1 MEEAAPRAAPLQR
14 LGPALRAVLGCDPK
28 ALRRAID
35 LRAAGDGGA
44 SSGGG
49 KSVKMARELTDA
61 LDDIAAFL
69 AADVAEDTDSRAA
82 AAYPAVDPM
91 LEHVVRP
98 ANGGVAAGI
107 DATAKSKKVALR
119 IVAWLLAP
127 SPRGAGDE
135 CAARVGAALARRC
148 APPTPKRTR
157 LAACIALHHAAVT
170 LVDGLPPSCSPDAIA
185 PGLLATAAEAGEGDA
200 PTRLQAE
207 AADALLAL
215 TARLAVVDH
224 RALWRALPHLRAV
237 TESVG
242 GWWPAACRAPR
253 IAAREA
259 RTRLRRVEDTGD
271 AEAWSRA
278 LANAWMDW
286 APLLAVRG
294 GLDGITAGAVGRDAD
309 GDAAGGGE
317 VPSPSDGRRGRIR
330 EGRAPARE
338 VVGNRRGGR
347 LCRTNRWARGD
358 RRGERAARARALV
371 AVGLLIGRAGLAGGG
386 GESGDARAR
395 AALRNRAADA
405 LVPALGSRSGA
416 ARDLAA
422 SIAAGTVGWG
432 GWSAEHA
439 ALLDGS
445 LAALDDASESESA
458 GSGAG
463 VASLAAALVAAEPFA
478 SPGFGGT
485 RPGLARVLRTCE
497 RGRTEDARV
506 GALAVIRNVLE
517 TAAPGEDVVAGSE
530 AAAIA
535 SASLGALKDPTLIVR
550 RAAAATFS
558 ALRIGDVLPR
568 LLRALSAKDARE
580 RAAARESAAGAMR
593 AYTETR
599 GARAALDAF
608 IAAVRPGS
616 GEVDDAGDGD
626 GDGVGGVDGDDA
638 DDAEGFTS
646 RATSV
651 LRGWSESLTED
662 QAREVAAGIAA
673 ATLRNPGVTA
683 IVRVASA
690 LAPRVGEP
698 PACRETFTAVR
709 AAWSASRPAS
719 LKSSETS
726 ANADDVFERLAPL
739 LLLRTLPLEAWD
751 DDHLFSVD
759 ESPSVPDVLLD
770 IALAGADEYDEVRRV
785 AAELHGRAHPDAS
798 SESRGIRLAEAVVD
812 GRLGRARAC
821 MFSLC
826 SSLAFRGIDACPSH
840 SSTASPAATR
850 AICAR
855 VLGDLGLDDSD
866 QATKTRMGATE
877 TLASLVRAELE
888 DADVDRPDDDTDGDG
903 DDPPTGDES
912 RGGRSEGGLLEP
924 ADAAGSPL
932 TKSLANIYVDPLA
945 APTPAARRE
954 PLIRVLN
961 GDDGTE
967 NGTENGTMNGT
978 GNGTENGTDTD
989 TPRDGSRPTRRR
1001 RSATLNGILAALE
1014 GSSAPD
1020 WTRPADGDPGAATRI
1035 RLTLA
1040 DVLVSVARRPLRDA
1054 DAAAAFA
1061 NRALPALAAVA
1072 GGSGSRA
1079 AADATRAAALHV
1091 AMVAVAP
1098 SGDDDDGG
1106 FRVSGGGRVA
1116 PHARLLAERAASTLR
1131 TKSDGSTDKV
1141 HGGSVRVA
1149 AARLVTALVAGDD
1162 DTLEALAESIPE
1174 VRSALRR
1181 AVDTAE
1187 SEELADSCRRL
1198 LSCMGAVA

>member
-28 ALRRAID
+28 ALRRAMD
-35 LRAAGDGGA
+35 SRAAGDGGA

-69 AADVAEDTDSRAA
+69 AADVAEDADSGAA

-119 IVAWLLAP
+119 IVAWLLAS

-157 LAACIALHHAAVT
+157 LAACIALHHAAVN

-207 AADALLAL
+207 AADTLLAI
-215 TARLAVVDH
+215 TTRLAVVDH

-259 RTRLRRVEDTGD
+259 YTRLRRVEDTGD

-294 GLDGITAGAVGRDAD
+294 GLDGITAGAVGRDVDTAV
-309 GDAAGGGE
+309 GGE
-317 VPSPSDGRRGRIR
+317 VPSPSHGAGDGV
-330 EGRAPARE
+330 ESAQARQLARWLE
-338 VVGNRRGGR
+338 TAAAAASAERTGGHGATAAASER
-347 LCRTNRWARGD
+347 LAH
-358 RRGERAARARALV
+358 ALV
-371 AVGLLIGRAGLAGGG
+371 AVGLLVGRAGLAGGG
-386 GESGDARAR
+386 ESGDAHAR

-422 SIAAGTVGWG
+422 SIAACAIGGGWG
-432 GWSAEHA
+432 AEHA

-445 LAALDDASESESA
+445 LAALDDASAVGDVRSTYS
-458 GSGAG
+458 G
-463 VASLAAALVAAEPFA
+463 VASLASALVAAEPRA
-478 SPGFGGT
+478 VGFGGT

-497 RGRTEDARV
+497 HGRTEEARA

-517 TAAPGEDVVAGSE
+517 TAAPGEDVVVGSE
-530 AAAIA
+530 AAAITA
-535 SASLGALKDPTLIVR
+535 ASLGALKDPTLVVR
-550 RAAAATFS
+550 KAAAATFS
-558 ALRIGDVLPR
+558 ALPIPDVLPR

-580 RAAARESAAGAMR
+580 RASARESAAGAMR

-599 GARAALDAF
+599 GASAALDAF
-608 IAAVRPGS
+608 IAAVRPGPGEGDVVS
-616 GEVDDAGDGD
+616 GVSEN
-626 GDGVGGVDGDDA
+626 
-638 DDAEGFTS
+638 DAEGS

-683 IVRVASA
+683 LVRVASA

-698 PACRETFTAVR
+698 PACRETFAAVR
-709 AAWSASRPAS
+709 AAWSASRPAEAS
-719 LKSSETS
+719 EASEASS
-726 ANADDVFERLAPL
+726 NADDVFERLAPL
-739 LLLRTLPLEAWD
+739 LVLRTLPLEAWD

-770 IALAGADEYDEVRRV
+770 IALAGAGEHDEVRRV
-785 AAELHGRAHPDAS
+785 AAELHGRAHPDAT
-798 SESRGIRLAEAVVD
+798 SESRGVRLAEAVVD
-812 GRLGRARAC
+812 GALGRARAC

-850 AICAR
+850 EVCAR
-855 VLGDLGLDDSD
+855 ILESLGMDDSD
-866 QATKTRMGATE
+866 EATKTRMGATE

-888 DADVDRPDDDTDGDG
+888 DADVDRPGDDTDGD
-903 DDPPTGDES
+903 DDEPLSLGDEP
-912 RGGRSEGGLLEP
+912 RGGRAEGGLLEP
-924 ADAAGSPL
+924 ADGFGQSPL
-932 TKSLANIYVDPLA
+932 TKSLANIYIDPLA

-954 PLIRVLN
+954 PLIRVLD

-967 NGTENGTMNGT
+967 NVTENVTETGTENVTET
-978 GNGTENGTDTD
+978 GTETIP
-989 TPRDGSRPTRRR
+989 PRDGSRPTRRR
-1001 RSATLNGILAALE
+1001 RSATLNGILAALQ

-1020 WTRPADGDPGAATRI
+1020 WTRPADGNPGAATRI

-1061 NRALPALAAVA
+1061 HRALPALAAVA
-1072 GGSGSRA
+1072 GGSGSAREKA
-1079 AADATRAAALHV
+1079 TEKATADANRRDPCDATRAAAFHV

-1098 SGDDDDGG
+1098 VTGDGEPSGG

-1116 PHARLLAERAASTLR
+1116 SHARLLAASCASTLR
-1131 TKSDGSTDKV
+1131 SSGDV
-1141 HGGSVRVA
+1141 HDSVRVA

-1162 DTLEALAESIPE
+1162 DTLEALAGSIPE
-1174 VRSALRR
+1174 VRSALRS

-1198 LSCMGAVA
+1198 LTCMGAVA

>member
-69 AADVAEDTDSRAA
+69 AGDVAEDTDSRAA

-294 GLDGITAGAVGRDAD
+294 GLDGITAGAVGRDTD

-317 VPSPSDGRRGRIR
+317 VPSPSDGNGDESERDARRL
-330 EGRAPARE
+330 ARWLE
-338 VVGNRRGGR
+338 TAAAAASAERTGGPGATAAASER
-347 LCRTNRWARGD
+347 LAH
-358 RRGERAARARALV
+358 ALV

-422 SIAAGTVGWG
+422 SIAAATVGWG

-463 VASLAAALVAAEPFA
+463 VASLAAVLVAAEPFA

-535 SASLGALKDPTLIVR
+535 AASLGALKDPTLIVR

-626 GDGVGGVDGDDA
+626 GDGVGGVGGDDA

-690 LAPRVGEP
+690 LALRVGEP

-1098 SGDDDDGG
+1098 PSGDDDGG

-1131 TKSDGSTDKV
+1131 TKSDGSTCDKV
-1141 HGGSVRVA
+1141 HGSVRVA

-1162 DTLEALAESIPE
+1162 DTLEALAGSIPE

>member
-1 MEEAAPRAAPLQR
+1 M
-14 LGPALRAVLGCDPK
+14 
-28 ALRRAID
+28 
-35 LRAAGDGGA
+35 
-44 SSGGG
+44 
-49 KSVKMARELTDA
+49 T
-61 LDDIAAFL
+61 
-69 AADVAEDTDSRAA
+69 
-82 AAYPAVDPM
+82 
-91 LEHVVRP
+91 
-98 ANGGVAAGI
+98 
-107 DATAKSKKVALR
+107 ATGS
-119 IVAWLLAP
+119 
-127 SPRGAGDE
+127 
-135 CAARVGAALARRC
+135 
-148 APPTPKRTR
+148 
-157 LAACIALHHAAVT
+157 
-170 LVDGLPPSCSPDAIA
+170 
-185 PGLLATAAEAGEGDA
+185 
-200 PTRLQAE
+200 
-207 AADALLAL
+207 
-215 TARLAVVDH
+215 
-224 RALWRALPHLRAV
+224 
-237 TESVG
+237 
-242 GWWPAACRAPR
+242 
-253 IAAREA
+253 
-259 RTRLRRVEDTGD
+259 
-271 AEAWSRA
+271 
-278 LANAWMDW
+278 
-286 APLLAVRG
+286 
-294 GLDGITAGAVGRDAD
+294 
-309 GDAAGGGE
+309 AGG
-317 VPSPSDGRRGRIR
+317 
-330 EGRAPARE
+330 
-338 VVGNRRGGR
+338 
-347 LCRTNRWARGD
+347 
-358 RRGERAARARALV
+358 
-371 AVGLLIGRAGLAGGG
+371 
-386 GESGDARAR
+386 
-395 AALRNRAADA
+395 
-405 LVPALGSRSGA
+405 
-416 ARDLAA
+416 
-422 SIAAGTVGWG
+422 
-432 GWSAEHA
+432 
-439 ALLDGS
+439 
-445 LAALDDASESESA
+445 
-458 GSGAG
+458 
-463 VASLAAALVAAEPFA
+463 
-478 SPGFGGT
+478 
-485 RPGLARVLRTCE
+485 
-497 RGRTEDARV
+497 
-506 GALAVIRNVLE
+506 
-517 TAAPGEDVVAGSE
+517 
-530 AAAIA
+530 
-535 SASLGALKDPTLIVR
+535 
-550 RAAAATFS
+550 
-558 ALRIGDVLPR
+558 
-568 LLRALSAKDARE
+568 
-580 RAAARESAAGAMR
+580 
-593 AYTETR
+593 
-599 GARAALDAF
+599 
-608 IAAVRPGS
+608 
-616 GEVDDAGDGD
+616 
-626 GDGVGGVDGDDA
+626 GDDA

-683 IVRVASA
+683 LVRVASA

-698 PACRETFTAVR
+698 PACRETFAAVR

-903 DDPPTGDES
+903 DDPPTGDEP

-978 GNGTENGTDTD
+978 ERNGTMNGTGE
-989 TPRDGSRPTRRR
+989 RDGYGHPARRESSDETQAKRDAERNPRRPRGILRAGLDPPRHGRGPRRRDANPPDPRRRPRLRRSKAPSGRGRGGGVCEPSTTRARRR
-1001 RSATLNGILAALE
+1001 R
-1014 GSSAPD
+1014 
-1020 WTRPADGDPGAATRI
+1020 RRF
-1035 RLTLA
+1035 RL
-1040 DVLVSVARRPLRDA
+1040 
-1054 DAAAAFA
+1054 
-1061 NRALPALAAVA
+1061 
-1072 GGSGSRA
+1072 SRA
-1079 AADATRAAALHV
+1079 AADATRAAAFHV

-1131 TKSDGSTDKV
+1131 TKSDGSTCDKV
-1141 HGGSVRVA
+1141 HGSVRVA

>member
-237 TESVG
+237 TDSVG

-278 LANAWMDW
+278 LASAWMDW

-294 GLDGITAGAVGRDAD
+294 GLDGIS
-309 GDAAGGGE
+309 GE
-317 VPSPSDGRRGRIR
+317 VPSPSHGDGDESEREARRL
-330 EGRAPARE
+330 ARWLE
-338 VVGNRRGGR
+338 TAAAAASAERTGGPGATAAASER
-347 LCRTNRWARGD
+347 LAH
-358 RRGERAARARALV
+358 ALV
-371 AVGLLIGRAGLAGGG
+371 AVGLLIGRAGLAGG

-405 LVPALGSRSGA
+405 LVPALGSRSAA

-422 SIAAGTVGWG
+422 SIAAGTIGWG

-445 LAALDDASESESA
+445 LAALDDASESESESA
-458 GSGAG
+458 GPRG

-478 SPGFGGT
+478 AGFGGT

-530 AAAIA
+530 AAAMTA
-535 SASLGALKDPTLIVR
+535 ASLGALKDPTLVVR
-550 RAAAATFS
+550 KAAAATLS

-568 LLRALSAKDARE
+568 LLRALSSKDARE

-616 GEVDDAGDGD
+616 TDGECLNRYEKV
-626 GDGVGGVDGDDA
+626 DDA

-673 ATLRNPGVTA
+673 ATLRDPGVTA

-709 AAWSASRPAS
+709 AAWSASRPASLS

-770 IALAGADEYDEVRRV
+770 IALAGADEHDEVRRV

-866 QATKTRMGATE
+866 QAMKTRMGATE

-903 DDPPTGDES
+903 GDPPTGDEP

-967 NGTENGTMNGT
+967 DGTENGT
-978 GNGTENGTDTD
+978 GNGTENETGNGMGNGTENVTDTI

-1020 WTRPADGDPGAATRI
+1020 WTRPADGDPGAATPI

-1072 GGSGSRA
+1072 GGSGSK
-1079 AADATRAAALHV
+1079 TRAAAFHV
-1091 AMVAVAP
+1091 AMVSVAMV
-1098 SGDDDDGG
+1098 SGDDDGG

-1131 TKSDGSTDKV
+1131 TKSDGFTDKVTKSDGFTDKV
-1141 HGGSVRVA
+1141 HGDKVRVA

-1162 DTLEALAESIPE
+1162 DTLEALAGSIPE
-1174 VRSALRR
+1174 VRSALRL